1 MHPRTRPSDPSGIV
15 DQQKSA
21 LRSTGE
27 TPLELVPGSIHA
39 AELRA
44 RHGDLQSTLR
54 QAMAD
59 AFEGAA
65 RVVRTTRRPTRKGIL
80 HFLSHQLLI
89 NAVAW
94 TAGLA
99 SAALVTSFFERK
111 GIRNLWG
118 LAGSESRMIV
128 SADDYRLIMML
139 TSFLVGLSMMMF
151 VRHFALRWVEEIRC
165 VRVERMQGPSPLPSP
180 SPDPR
185 PTPIGSSTDF
195 EELEADHD
203 P

>member
-1 MHPRTRPSDPSGIV
+1 MHSPTRPSDPSQIF
-15 DQQKSA
+15 DRQKSA
-21 LRSTGE
+21 VRAAGE
-27 TPLELVPGSIHA
+27 KPLELVPGPIHA

-44 RHGDLQSTLR
+44 GVGDLRSALR

-59 AFEGAA
+59 VFEGAA

-99 SAALVTSFFERK
+99 SAGLVTSFFERK

-128 SADDYRLIMML
+128 STDDYRLIMML

-165 VRVERMQGPSPLPSP
+165 VRVERMQGPSP

-195 EELEADHD
+195 EELEANHD

>member
-1 MHPRTRPSDPSGIV
+1 LHPRTRPSDPSQIFRR
-15 DQQKSA
+15 QKSA

-27 TPLELVPGSIHA
+27 TPLGVVPGPIHA

-44 RHGDLQSTLR
+44 RYGDLRSALR

-65 RVVRTTRRPTRKGIL
+65 RVARTIRRPTRKGIL
-80 HFLSHQLLI
+80 HFLSYQLLI

-99 SAALVTSFFERK
+99 SAGLVTSLFERK
-111 GIRNLWG
+111 GIKNLWG

-165 VRVERMQGPSPLPSP
+165 VRLERVQGPSPSP
-180 SPDPR
+180 SPELCPS
-185 PTPIGSSTDF
+185 PVGSSTDF

-203 P
+203 Q